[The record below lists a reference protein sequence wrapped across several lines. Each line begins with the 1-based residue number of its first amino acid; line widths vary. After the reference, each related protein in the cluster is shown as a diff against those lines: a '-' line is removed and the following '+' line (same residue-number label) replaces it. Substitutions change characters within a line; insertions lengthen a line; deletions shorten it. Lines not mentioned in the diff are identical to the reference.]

1 MARALDTR
9 YRNFGM
15 PVLLSAFAGGIA
27 LLAVFAMQGKM
38 PSTNQTA
45 APAANEIDRRQVT
58 VQLGR
63 PADGCRWVPSTSK
76 EDMLLIQCGDRY
88 DMELIVFGKDK
99 TTSYRVTVGNAPQTA
114 NPQTNPSVTQTSSTS
129 SLGPSTPPAIGTSST
144 SSRSPQAGTP

>member
-1 MARALDTR
+1 MARALDTQ

-45 APAANEIDRRQVT
+45 APPANEIDRRQVT

-63 PADGCRWVPSTSK
+63 PADGCRWVPSSSK

-99 TTSYRVTVGNAPQTA
+99 TTSYRVTVGNAPQIA
-114 NPQTNPSVTQTSSTS
+114 NTQASASVTQTTSTSALGASTGPSISTS
-129 SLGPSTPPAIGTSST
+129 SKPAPPG
-144 SSRSPQAGTP
+144 SP